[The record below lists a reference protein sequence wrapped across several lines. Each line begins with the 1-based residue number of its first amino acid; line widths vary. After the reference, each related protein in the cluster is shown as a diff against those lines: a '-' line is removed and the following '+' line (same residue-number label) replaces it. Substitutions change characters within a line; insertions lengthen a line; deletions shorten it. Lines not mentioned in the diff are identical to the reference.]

1 MATII
6 KIVYDVTNPVIKV
19 TYDVTNITVAGN
31 DIAPVYI
38 SLDYSSSSAVTVI
51 TSVGLTMP
59 TGFSVANS
67 PLTSSGTL
75 AVTYSSGY
83 SLPTTTKQSEWD
95 QAYNDKIN
103 SASVTGTSTKTLT
116 LNQQDGGTIQA
127 SWSDIDTGLTS
138 VGLSMP
144 SAFSVSNS
152 PLTANGTISVTGS
165 GTTLQY
171 VRGDGS
177 LATFPALTGYV
188 PYTGATTNVDLGE
201 YELKAGQLTLDVSPT
216 GTAAVGTT
224 RWNNTIGS
232 SETTLKGGNVILK
245 NGVDLVARVV
255 NKVSPNTTLTKA
267 AYQAVR
273 VSGAQGQRLA
283 VAFAQANNDNN
294 SADTIGLVTETI
306 ATNQEGF
313 IITVGQLEGVNT
325 TGSLQGENWTDGDVL
340 YLSPTTPGAITN
352 VKPIAPQHLVI
363 IGYVEYAHQN
373 NGKIYVKVMNGWE
386 LGELHDVTT
395 AGATNGQVLKYNG
408 TIWEPSSD
416 TGITSLNSLTATSQ
430 SFAVGT
436 SGTDFAISS
445 STSTHTFNLPTA
457 SSGVRGA
464 LSSADW
470 TTFNNKP
477 SVNIYTGNGT
487 LTGNRTV
494 TMGSYTLT
502 FDSNTFVG
510 GKLNVGTSTNYGN
523 TITAWTASGTD
534 ALRFTDG
541 SSAGFLY
548 VDAGGAG
555 VFSGAALTKQGIYF
569 NNSTNSVVF
578 YVNGGLQGLI
588 KTAGTLQFYSYGLGT
603 VTGTAAYNISVDANG
618 NFIETALSVPLTRT
632 LTINGTSYDLT
643 ANRSWSVGTVTSV
656 DLSVPTGFTIANNP
670 ITTSGT
676 LAIAF
681 ASGYSLPTTS
691 SQTNWDAAYN
701 DKINSASVTGTTTK
715 TLTLTQQDGG
725 TITAS
730 WTDINTDAVT
740 SVFGRT
746 GAVVAVSGD
755 YTTTLVTE
763 GTNLYYTEGRVSAN
777 TDVAANTAARH
788 NAVTLGTANGLSL
801 STQQLSLGLSSSSTN
816 GALSSTDWS
825 TFNLKQNAITLTT
838 TGSSGSATFIGDT
851 LNIPSYSVAGLGA
864 VPDSR
869 TITINGEVYDLSA
882 NRTFEV
888 GDYGTF

>member
-1 MATII
+1 MATVI
-6 KIVYDVTNPVIKV
+6 KIVYNVTNPTIKV
-19 TYDVTNITVAGN
+19 TYDVTNVTIGGQE
-31 DIAPVYI
+31 IAPVYI
-38 SLDYSSSSAVTVI
+38 NMDYSSSSAVTVI

-116 LNQQDGGTIQA
+116 LNQQDGGTITA

-165 GTTLQY
+165 GTTLEY

-232 SETTLKGGNVILK
+232 SETTLKGGSVILK

-313 IITVGQLEGVNT
+313 IITVGQLEGINT
-325 TGSLQGENWTDGDVL
+325 TGSLQGETWTDGDVL

-416 TGITSLNSLTATSQ
+416 VGITSLNSLNATSQ

-445 STSTHTFNLPTA
+445 ATSTHTFNLPTA
-457 SSGVRGA
+457 SAINRGA
-464 LSSADW
+464 LSSSDW
-470 TTFNNKP
+470 STFNAKQTALNGTGFVKISGTTISYDNSTYYLASNPSAYIALTALSASAPLSYNNTTGAFTIAQSSGSTNGYLSSTDWNTFNNKQ
-477 SVNIYTGNGT
+477 STIT
-487 LTGNRTV
+487 LTTN
-494 TMGSYTLT
+494 GSSGASTFISNTLNIPTYTL
-502 FDSNTFVG
+502 S
-510 GKLNVGTSTNYGN
+510 
-523 TITAWTASGTD
+523 
-534 ALRFTDG
+534 
-541 SSAGFLY
+541 
-548 VDAGGAG
+548 
-555 VFSGAALTKQGIYF
+555 
-569 NNSTNSVVF
+569 
-578 YVNGGLQGLI
+578 
-588 KTAGTLQFYSYGLGT
+588 GLG
-603 VTGTAAYNISVDANG
+603 G
-618 NFIETALSVPLTRT
+618 VPSTRQ
-632 LTINGTSYDLT
+632 LTINGTAYDLS
-643 ANRSWSVGTVTSV
+643 ADRSWSVGTVTSV

-725 TITAS
+725 TIIAS

-746 GAVVAVSGD
+746 GAVVATSGD

-763 GTNLYYTEGRVSAN
+763 GTNLYYTEARVSVN

-801 STQQLSLGLSSSSTN
+801 STQQLSLGLSSSSAN

-825 TFNLKQNAITLTT
+825 TFNAKQNAITLTT
-838 TGSSGSATFIGDT
+838 TGSSGSATLVGAT